1 MPVLA
6 PKAVGQRRRRR
17 WRRWLPQDGEPL
29 ADAAETRGLVLDET
43 EKGAPGRAAE
53 APIGGC
59 CNGDREQ
66 GPTGGCIGGRG
77 PGSAVPRR
85 AAG

>member
-1 MPVLA
+1 MHRPLRMPA
-6 PKAVGQRRRRR
+6 PA
-17 WRRWLPQDGEPL
+17 EPL

-43 EKGAPGRAAE
+43 EKGGAPGRAAE

-66 GPTGGCIGGRG
+66 GPTEGGIGGRG